1 MPLRAITVAGS
12 QFVDQVLIE
21 KPEGDSESLVFL
33 DQILSTG
40 PLRPEEA
47 ASLASAGP

>member
-1 MPLRAITVAGS
+1 
-12 QFVDQVLIE
+12 
-21 KPEGDSESLVFL
+21 VFL